1 MVSDKRP
8 LETDCIVVHYDE
20 LSMKGKNRKSF
31 ENRLIKNI
39 KTKLL
44 PLEVN
49 PQRDFGLIAFDRPQ
63 GWEAQE
69 KSHTLEKIPGIA
81 YFSFARKVPLDIEL
95 IKTTVTDSL
104 VRRSFETFK
113 IDTRRHDKRYHIN
126 SMEMNALIGD
136 TVRIATGKKAKMVSP
151 DLRVKIEITDKYA
164 YISFEDIRGVGG
176 LPVNPKQKVLAML
189 SGGIDSP
196 VAAFM
201 LMKRGCT
208 VGLVHF
214 HNQNQMSQSVENK
227 IIQLSEWLA
236 QYQMDTEL
244 HIVPFEKIQK
254 EIIMKVHSTMRMLA
268 YRRFMI
274 KISAGIAERTGA
286 RFLIVGDSLSQVA
299 SQTLENL
306 QATYYDTQI
315 PILSPL
321 IGLNKNEITALAKE
335 IGTYEISIQPYG
347 DCCTFFVPKHPV
359 LRSTARELQEI
370 ESRFNTNSLIEET
383 LKTVKVLNW

>member
-1 MVSDKRP
+1 
-8 LETDCIVVHYDE
+8 
-20 LSMKGKNRKSF
+20 MKGKNRKSF
-31 ENRLIKNI
+31 ENRLVRNI
-39 KTKLL
+39 QTKIL

-49 PQRDFGLIAFDRPQ
+49 PQRDFGLIAFDLPW
-63 GWEAQE
+63 GCKVQE
-69 KSHTLEKIPGIA
+69 MTHTLERIPGIA

-95 IKTTVTDSL
+95 IRTRITDLL
-104 VRRSFETFK
+104 VGRSFETFK
-113 IDTRRHDKRYHIN
+113 IDTRRHDKRFHIN
-126 SMEMNALIGD
+126 SMEMNVLIGD
-136 TVRIATGKKAKMVSP
+136 IVRVATGKKAKMDSP

-201 LMKRGCT
+201 MMKRGCT
-208 VGLVHF
+208 VRLVHF

-236 QYQMDTEL
+236 RYQMDTEL
-244 HIVPFEKIQK
+244 YIVPFERIQK
-254 EIIMKVHSTMRMLA
+254 EIIMNVHSTMRMLA

-274 KISAGIAERTGA
+274 KISARIAERTGA

-306 QATYYDTQI
+306 RATYYDTQI

-321 IGLNKNEITALAKE
+321 IGLNKNEITVLAKK
-335 IGTYEISIQPYG
+335 IGTYKISILPYS

-359 LRSTARELQEI
+359 LRSTAKELEEI
-370 ESRFNTNSLIEET
+370 ESRFNTKSLIEAT
-383 LKTVKVLNW
+383 MKTVKVLNW

>member
-1 MVSDKRP
+1 
-8 LETDCIVVHYDE
+8 
-20 LSMKGKNRKSF
+20 MKGKNRKSF
-31 ENRLIKNI
+31 ENRLVRNI
-39 KTKLL
+39 QTKIL

-49 PQRDFGLIAFDRPQ
+49 PQRDFGLIAFDLPW
-63 GWEAQE
+63 GCKVQE
-69 KSHTLEKIPGIA
+69 MTHTLERIPGIA

-95 IKTTVTDSL
+95 IRTRITDLL
-104 VRRSFETFK
+104 VGRSFETFK
-113 IDTRRHDKRYHIN
+113 IDTRRHDKRFHIN
-126 SMEMNALIGD
+126 SMEMNVLIGD
-136 TVRIATGKKAKMVSP
+136 IVRVATGKKAKMDSP

-201 LMKRGCT
+201 MMKRGCT
-208 VGLVHF
+208 VRLVHF

-236 QYQMDTEL
+236 RYQMDTEL
-244 HIVPFEKIQK
+244 YIVPFERIQK
-254 EIIMKVHSTMRMLA
+254 EIIMNVHSTMRMLA

-274 KISAGIAERTGA
+274 KISSHIAERTGA

-306 QATYYDTQI
+306 SATYYDTQI

-321 IGLNKNEITALAKE
+321 IGLNKNEITALAKK
-335 IGTYEISIQPYG
+335 IGTYEISILPYS

-359 LRSTARELQEI
+359 LRSTAKELEEI
-370 ESRFNTNSLIEET
+370 ESRFNTKSLIEAT
-383 LKTVKVLNW
+383 MKTVKVLNW